1 MAATKVRYPLFGI
14 VPTQSQEVLR
24 TALAMS
30 ADRGIDIE
38 VSGKDYELLQPIH
51 VSEILIKLAQDETTN
66 LVASKQSMTI
76 STRPPRCSLGLAA
89 GYVCL

>member
-1 MAATKVRYPLFGI
+1 MAATKLRYPLFGI
-14 VPTQSQEVLR
+14 VPTQSQEMP
-24 TALAMS
+24 LAMG

-51 VSEILIKLAQDETTN
+51 VSQILIKLAQDETTN

-89 GYVCL
+89 GYVCLQG